1 MADTKEPYA
10 DIKEDAERL
19 TKARLA
25 AQNNNITENDLKI
38 EPVLQAVT
46 PNDAEAKKAN
56 TGGIDVAGSPDG
68 FSGPV
73 SDGFNDGAVE
83 EASTAP
89 AKASKV
95 AK

>member
-1 MADTKEPYA
+1 MADTQEPYA

-56 TGGIDVAGSPDG
+56 TGGIEVSGSPES

-89 AKASKV
+89 VKASKV

>member
-1 MADTKEPYA
+1 MASNEPYA

-56 TGGIDVAGSPDG
+56 TGGIEVAGSPEG

-83 EASTAP
+83 EAATGST
-89 AKASKV
+89 KASKV

>member
-1 MADTKEPYA
+1 MADNVPYA

-56 TGGIDVAGSPDG
+56 TGGIDVAGSPDS

-83 EASTAP
+83 EAATGTT
-89 AKASKV
+89 KASKV

>member
-1 MADTKEPYA
+1 MADKNEPYA

-19 TKARLA
+19 TRARLD

-56 TGGIDVAGSPDG
+56 TGGIEVAGSPDS

>member
-1 MADTKEPYA
+1 MADKNEPYA
-10 DIKEDAERL
+10 DVKADAERL
-19 TKARLA
+19 TKARLD

-56 TGGIDVAGSPDG
+56 TGGIEVSGSPEG

-83 EASTAP
+83 EASVAP

>member
-1 MADTKEPYA
+1 MASNEPYA

-56 TGGIDVAGSPDG
+56 TGGIEVAGSPEG

-83 EASTAP
+83 EAATST
-89 AKASKV
+89 KASKV